1 MCKPWKCKPWR
12 CKPWITEV
20 QAMEVRCIDV
30 QVVECMQSWRWRRE
44 PNVWCEP
51 NVGQS
56 YIMEMAKSSDD
67 TDH

>member
-1 MCKPWKCKPWR
+1 
-12 CKPWITEV
+12 
-20 QAMEVRCIDV
+20 MEVRCIDV